1 MAAALGNTGGTPFVL
16 RCFMTRIDS
25 GYRSLVC
32 AIIIRAVRDVQ
43 ECRHADEARA
53 FLLSPDCKRLTR
65 LAGIRWTVGEDD
77 IDLAVQRLGRK
88 RTRLVRN

>member
-1 MAAALGNTGGTPFVL
+1 
-16 RCFMTRIDS
+16 MTRINA

-32 AIIIRAVRDVQ
+32 AIIIRAVRDIQ
-43 ECRHADEARA
+43 ECHHADEARA

-77 IDLAVQRLGRK
+77 IDLAVQRLGKK
-88 RTRLVRN
+88 RTRLARKKPREHECVAVGFNQGQT